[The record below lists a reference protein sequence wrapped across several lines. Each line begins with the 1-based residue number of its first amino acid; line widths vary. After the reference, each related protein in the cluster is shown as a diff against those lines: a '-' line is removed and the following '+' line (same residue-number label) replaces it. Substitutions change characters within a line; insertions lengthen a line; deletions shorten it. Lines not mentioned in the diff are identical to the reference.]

1 MSKIKLTGSNSGYV
15 ELDSAA
21 DAGNLTLTLPTSGV
35 RLLSNTDNV
44 FSGITT
50 TAELDINGKIDVST
64 DIVGGRN
71 LKVTG
76 ITTLSD
82 DITFTGASY
91 NVLWDKSDNQLEFGD
106 NAKLSFGASSD
117 LQIFHDGNNSFINEV
132 GNGSLYVRAQNT
144 FNLQKAGTSD
154 FMLKTTTDGA
164 VDLYFA
170 NSKKFETTNTGAI
183 VTGICTATSFSGSG
197 EGLTR
202 TTQYSHRNVIV
213 NGAMQVA
220 QRGAS
225 SASSDYGSVD
235 RMKMTTAN
243 LDQLAFLQ
251 KQTSDG
257 PDGFKNCFEFDVTTP
272 ENALDADDLVYVRYL
287 VERHDLV
294 PFFNANGTG
303 KNFTLSFYVKAYQ
316 TGTYQ
321 VAIYKSQ
328 GPRFIT
334 RTYTI
339 ASSGVWQR
347 VVLNFPGDTNT
358 SGMDAASSTGFQISW
373 IFAAGT
379 NYTSSSPQ
387 TTWGGWPGNPGFA
400 AGHAVNVA
408 SSANNYFR
416 ITGIQLELGDIATPF
431 EHRSVGEE
439 LLRCQRYCQVYTN
452 PKLRGVRGGNNTDA
466 HRMGMTLMTPLRTD
480 PSATWSGN
488 QSIYDGSTTNTIT
501 GISVPYV
508 DPVSFEMDASVSG
521 NFVSGTG
528 SVICAYT
535 GGNEA
540 TLTLSAEL

>member
-15 ELDSAA
+15 EIASAA
-21 DAGNLTLTLPTSGV
+21 DAGNLTLTLPTGGTA
-35 RLLSNTDNV
+35 LLSNAGNV

-50 TAELDINGKIDVST
+50 TGQLDINGSIDVSST
-64 DIVGGRN
+64 SVFNDD
-71 LKVTG
+71 L
-76 ITTLSD
+76 TL
-82 DITFTGASY
+82 TGASY
-91 NVLWDKSDNQLEFGD
+91 NVVWDKSDNQLEFGD

-117 LQIFHDGNNSFINEV
+117 LQIYHNGSDNYIDGNSNAEDHLYIRANV
-132 GNGSLYVRAQNT
+132 G
-144 FNLQKAGTSD
+144 SD
-154 FMLKTTTDGA
+154 HSSNIHIQAKSGEESIVCRDDES
-164 VDLYFA
+164 VELYFNGNQKLRTH
-170 NSKKFETTNTGAI
+170 NSGVI
-183 VTGICTATSFSGSG
+183 ITGICTATSFSGSG

-220 QRGAS
+220 QRGSS

-328 GPRFIT
+328 GPRFIA

-379 NYTSSSPQ
+379 NYTSGSTP

-452 PKLRGVRGGNNTDA
+452 PKLRGVRGGNTGDF
-466 HRMGMTLMTPLRTD
+466 HRLGMPLMTPLRTD
-480 PSATWSGN
+480 PSATWSGT
-488 QSIYDGSTTNTIT
+488 QSIYDGGTTASVT
-501 GISVPYV
+501 GILAVYV
-508 DPVSFEMDASVSG
+508 DPYSFEMDGSG
-521 NFVSGTG
+521 SGTLTVGHG
-528 SVICAYT
+528 SAIVAYT

>member
-15 ELDSAA
+15 EIASAA
-21 DAGNLTLTLPTSGV
+21 DAGNLTLQLPTAGTA
-35 RLLSNTDNV
+35 LLSNAGNV

-50 TAELDINGKIDVST
+50 TGQLDINGSIDVSST
-64 DIVGGRN
+64 SVFNDD
-71 LKVTG
+71 L
-76 ITTLSD
+76 TL
-82 DITFTGASY
+82 TGASY
-91 NVLWDKSDNQLEFGD
+91 NVVWDKSDNQLEFGD
-106 NAKLSFGASSD
+106 NAKLSFGSSSD

-170 NSKKFETTNTGAI
+170 NSKKFETTNTGAV

>member
-15 ELDSAA
+15 EIDSAA
-21 DAGNLTLTLPTSGV
+21 DAGNLTLALPTAGTA
-35 RLLSNTDNV
+35 LLSNAGNV

-50 TAELDINGKIDVST
+50 F
-64 DIVGGRN
+64 
-71 LKVTG
+71 TG
-76 ITTLSD
+76 VNITD
-82 DITFTGASY
+82 DITFNGASY
-91 NVLWDKSDNQLEFGD
+91 NVLWDASDNQLEFGD
-106 NAKLSFGASSD
+106 NAKLSFGANAD
-117 LQIFHDGNNSFINEV
+117 MQLYHDGSHSILNDTQ
-132 GNGSLYVRAQNT
+132 GSLLLRSNIVQIST
-144 FNLQKAGTSD
+144 PAGSKYFKGQSGVAELYYSD
-154 FMLKTTTDGA
+154 
-164 VDLYFA
+164 
-170 NSKKFETTNTGAI
+170 SKKFETTNTGAV

-220 QRGAS
+220 QRGTS

-257 PDGFKNCFEFDVTTP
+257 PDGFSKCFEFDVTTP
-272 ENALDADDLVYVRYL
+272 ENALDADDLVYMRYL
-287 VERHDLV
+287 VEGQDLE

-321 VAIYKSQ
+321 VAIYKSD

-358 SGMDAASSTGFQISW
+358 TGMLATTGTGFQISW

-379 NYTSSSPQ
+379 NYTSGSQS

-408 SSANNYFR
+408 SSANNYVR

-431 EHRSVGEE
+431 EHRSFGEE
-439 LLRCQRYCQVYTN
+439 LARCQRYYYVLANYS
-452 PKLRGVRGGNNTDA
+452 
-466 HRMGMTLMTPLRTD
+466 D
-480 PSATWSGN
+480 P
-488 QSIYDGSTTNTIT
+488 GSTKQICNAMGYSTVQVEAVI
-501 GISVPYV
+501 
-508 DPVSFEMDASVSG
+508 
-521 NFVSGTG
+521 NFPTVMRSSPALAQGTG
-528 SVICAYT
+528 SAYMSVVNANGQIT
-535 GGNEA
+535 FNSWIIYHPSPRNCLIYQNSG
-540 TLTLSAEL
+540 LSANSATGASYRTELNNANAYVHFDAEI